1 MLVSTQISINR
12 DWLNKCYILTLQY
25 YSVVK
30 KRMRSCYTYCYEMT
44 QMLSGFQE
52 DRDDKSQ
59 RGLVEDSLTKGLL
72 PKV

>member
-1 MLVSTQISINR
+1 
-12 DWLNKCYILTLQY
+12 
-25 YSVVK
+25 
-30 KRMRSCYTYCYEMT
+30 
-44 QMLSGFQE
+44 MLSGFQE